1 MTGSDD
7 QSTSAPAPAPRDADT
22 ARALA
27 KVAAELSHT
36 YEGTFSPETVAQVVE
51 ESYDLLA
58 PSAKVPDLLPL
69 LTQRFARDRLLAVA
83 QAEGR
88 VAKPTP
94 EVLFLCVQN
103 AGRSQMAAGF
113 MSHLSGGRVRVRSAG
128 SQPGERV
135 NPIAAQAMAEVGV
148 NLSEAFP
155 KPLTNDVVRA
165 ADVIVTMGCGDSC
178 PVYPGKRYLDWDLP
192 DPAGLSLVEV
202 RLIRDQIEHRVRDL
216 LAAILPL

>member
-7 QSTSAPAPAPRDADT
+7 QSSSPPTPTPRVADT
-22 ARALA
+22 AQALA
-27 KVAAELSHT
+27 TVTAELSHA
-36 YEGTFSPETVAQVVE
+36 YEGTFSPETVAQVVG
-51 ESYDLLA
+51 ESYDLLVT
-58 PSAKVPDLLPL
+58 SATVTDFLPL

-103 AGRSQMAAGF
+103 AGRSQMAAAF
-113 MSHLSGGRVRVRSAG
+113 MQHLSGGRVRVRSAG

-135 NPIAAQAMAEVGV
+135 NPVAVQAMAEVGV

-155 KPLTNDVVRA
+155 KPLTDDVVRA
-165 ADVIVTMGCGDSC
+165 ADVIVTMGCGDAC
-178 PVYPGKRYLDWDLP
+178 PVYPGKRYLDWEVP
-192 DPAGLSLVEV
+192 DPAGLTLGQL
-202 RLIRDQIEHRVRDL
+202 RPIRDRIEQHVRVL
-216 LAAILPL
+216 LAEVLPL